1 MPTNS
6 WYLKD
11 YQKERGEKI
20 RLVGTI
26 MSLCV
31 SWFLDLWCGY
41 FVQICAELQWSIS
54 AVTGHWTACDRIW
67 CKGDS
72 QMGCTWLAPKQRWF
86 TSGRHGVLREC
97 RYGRLQPL
105 YHLSVSELSHQL
117 PPYPGTYVWMVV
129 KVHLVNQAVED
140 SSLSLPV
147 TMEFM
152 KYSCGW
158 LAEWYDFSDQ
168 MICFLWYDAC
178 LCRQTIWKVIWQQL
192 MTQAPLICIDWSIL
206 GNIYWMSLSRSATS
220 KLGCSPPFPIL
231 EQTERPCT
239 GNTILPPDPV
249 NFGRILGEG
258 RKKV

>member
-11 YQKERGEKI
+11 YQEERGEKI

-54 AVTGHWTACDRIW
+54 AVAGHWTACDRIW

-86 TSGRHGVLREC
+86 TSGRHGLLWEC
-97 RYGRLQPL
+97 RYGGLQPL
-105 YHLSVSELSHQL
+105 YHLSVSELWHQL
-117 PPYPGTYVWMVV
+117 PPSPGTYVRMLV

-152 KYSCGW
+152 KCCFGW
-158 LAEWYDFSDQ
+158 LAEWYDFSQ
-168 MICFLWYDAC
+168 IKWYFF
-178 LCRQTIWKVIWQQL
+178 VIWCLHMQTDNL
-192 MTQAPLICIDWSIL
+192 KGHMTAIDDSSPTNLYRLINTAKHLLDEPVSERNFQTGMLASIP
-206 GNIYWMSLSRSATS
+206 N
-220 KLGCSPPFPIL
+220 
-231 EQTERPCT
+231 T
-239 GNTILPPDPV
+239 GTNREALY
-249 NFGRILGEG
+249 R
-258 RKKV
+258 